1 MRKQT
6 TKSEIRISKSETN
19 QRTFKPSYE
28 IRKGLVWNFLSF
40 DHLRLFRISNFGFR
54 VCNSVYAWRALRLRA
69 SCYLGIV
76 FSSIIFLHAATEG
89 FAAEG
94 VESLIAGAKK
104 EDEIT
109 FVAGA
114 QTFGGRKGLA
124 DLEAAFNKRFD
135 LKTRINF
142 AAGPDMNARAARHI
156 TEIKSGR
163 KASSDIFLGSQSH
176 QALMH
181 VENALEKVNYA
192 GLFPWVTKEMEIY
205 PNEAVLVYTSP
216 NGIIYN
222 VNLIPKDKAPKNY
235 LDLIDP
241 RLSPA
246 WAGKLAIPPYVAW
259 LAELSL
265 NWGQEKVKDFA
276 RKLVAI
282 SGGRL
287 RYSEEERIV
296 SGEFPVMANIG
307 DALGAMWTWQAKGAP
322 IMAVPGTSPINTD
335 YFQLSVPKNVAHP
348 NLAKLFVAFM
358 ATKEAQAILQ
368 KHESRSSHL
377 VEGTI
382 MHKYLRE
389 NRVTVQEPK
398 ESIAYYLKGESDEG
412 LQFKAELAKILKQ

>member
-1 MRKQT
+1 MDKLN
-6 TKSEIRISKSETN
+6 KSEIRISESETN
-19 QRTFKPSYE
+19 RITTQKTRNRRAWK
-28 IRKGLVWNFLSF
+28 FLNLENLKFVRYSS
-40 DHLRLFRISNFGFR
+40 FRIRISTRGT
-54 VCNSVYAWRALRLRA
+54 LRGLSHSILLLLSTA
-69 SCYLGIV
+69 PA
-76 FSSIIFLHAATEG
+76 FSADS
-89 FAAEG
+89 
-94 VESLIAGAKK
+94 VESLIAAAKK

-109 FVAGA
+109 FIAGA

-124 DLEAAFNKRFD
+124 DLEAAFNKRFA

-163 KASSDIFLGSQSH
+163 KPSSDIFLGSQSH

-181 VENALEKVNYA
+181 VEGALEKVNYA
-192 GLFPWVTKEMEIY
+192 GLFPWVSKEMEIY
-205 PNEAVLVYTSP
+205 PNQAVLVYTSP
-216 NGIIYN
+216 NGIVYN
-222 VNLIPKDKAPKNY
+222 TNLIPKDKAPKNY
-235 LDLIDP
+235 LDLVDP
-241 RLSPA
+241 RLSSS

-265 NWGQEKVKDFA
+265 NWGQDKVKDFA

-287 RYSEEERIV
+287 RYGEDERIV
-296 SGEFPVMANIG
+296 SGEFPVMANLG
-307 DALGAMWTWQAKGAP
+307 DAFGAMWTWQAKGAP

-358 ATKEAQAILQ
+358 ATKEAQAIIQ
-368 KHESRSSHL
+368 KYESRSSHL
-377 VEGTI
+377 VEGT
-382 MHKYLRE
+382 MMQKYLKE
-389 NRVTVQEPK
+389 NRIQVQEPK
-398 ESIAYYLKGESDEG
+398 ESIAYYLKGETDEG

>member
-1 MRKQT
+1 LL
-6 TKSEIRISKSETN
+6 RIS
-19 QRTFKPSYE
+19 
-28 IRKGLVWNFLSF
+28 
-40 DHLRLFRISNFGFR
+40 DFGFR
-54 VCNSVYAWRALRLRA
+54 ICGLRF
-69 SCYLGIV
+69 LGCLS
-76 FSSIIFLHAATEG
+76 FSILFLFTAAPSFT
-89 FAAEG
+89 A
-94 VESLIAGAKK
+94 ESLDSLVAGAKK

-114 QTFGGRKGLA
+114 QTFGGRKGLG
-124 DLEAAFNKRFD
+124 DLEAAFNKRFG

-163 KASSDIFLGSQSH
+163 NASSDIFLGSQSH

-181 VENALEKVNYA
+181 VENALEKVNYS

-205 PNEAVLVYTSP
+205 PTEAVLVYTSP
-216 NGIIYN
+216 NGIVYN
-222 VNLIPKDKAPKNY
+222 ANLITKDKAPKNY
-235 LDLIDP
+235 LDLVDP
-241 RLSPA
+241 RLSPS

-276 RKLVAI
+276 RKLTAI

-296 SGEFPVMANIG
+296 SGEFPVMANLG

-322 IMAVPGTSPINTD
+322 IIAVPGTSPINTD

-358 ATKEAQAILQ
+358 ATKEAQAIIQ

-377 VEGTI
+377 VEGT
-382 MHKYLRE
+382 MMQKYLKE
-389 NRVTVQEPK
+389 NRIQVQEPK
-398 ESIAYYLKGESDEG
+398 ESIAYYLKGETDDG